1 MSSVAGDPH
10 LIGIQL
16 DTGVHKSDDT
26 VPMHIANL
34 LKLVLLHDKF
44 NKVFVRWSLVPKP
57 DRDVLV
63 LTVKL
68 SAIIDS
74 SLVYT
79 MCMMYPFRIHGPIL
93 TNQFLNIEF
102 LHTEPL
108 LHTVSFSQ
116 HTPPK
121 NVEYAL
127 LRVSA
132 KWSREETEI
141 TCASLS
147 DPTKQPSTLAEHKDD
162 VATLRKKLHQALQ
175 HTNPTRIFVQNTT
188 SGVDVGGTWVS
199 FEVEQCDKL
208 NLDFLGFFHLSLDA
222 MAIKVLMMGP
232 LVGALHA

>member
-1 MSSVAGDPH
+1 MSGPH
-10 LIGIQL
+10 LTGIQL
-16 DTGVHKSDDT
+16 DAGVQKSDDT

-44 NKVFVRWSLVPKP
+44 NKVFVRWSLVSKP

-63 LTVKL
+63 LTVKPG
-68 SAIIDS
+68 AIIDS

-108 LHTVSFSQ
+108 LQTVSLCQ
-116 HTPPK
+116 HTPAK

-127 LRVSA
+127 LKASA
-132 KWSREETEI
+132 KRSRDEGDI
-141 TCASLS
+141 PCASLS
-147 DPTKQPSTLAEHKDD
+147 DPTRQSCAPAEHKDD
-162 VATLRKKLHQALQ
+162 IATLRKKLHLALQ

-188 SGVDVGGTWVS
+188 SGIDVGGTWVS
-199 FEVEQCDKL
+199 FELEQCDRL

-222 MAIKVLMMGP
+222 MAIKVPPKGT
-232 LVGALHA
+232 V